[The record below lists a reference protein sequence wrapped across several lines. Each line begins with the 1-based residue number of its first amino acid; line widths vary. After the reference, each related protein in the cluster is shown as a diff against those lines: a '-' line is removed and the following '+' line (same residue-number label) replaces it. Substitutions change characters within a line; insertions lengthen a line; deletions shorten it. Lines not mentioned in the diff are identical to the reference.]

1 MPAFSFCNRR
11 LLNFKVCLVDSAP
24 SFQYNI
30 LISYTL
36 LRKTERR
43 IDLKK
48 FMKVMAVIMA
58 VLMLVTMATAC
69 KQSDEFDDIEFEG
82 GEVGG
87 EVTENENN
95 TDDPK
100 EESEGNKQESN
111 KTDKEENKKEESNTP
126 PPSSQEQ
133 ANENY
138 DATKKYDMSNNP
150 LVYEGKAPNRTY
162 KLNFDI
168 DTTGFVKNNIKVADL
183 KGKTLNFLTAVR
195 YNIWEFKNEKG
206 EYVGEWEWFKECK
219 NMYGLNVKYTVSRF
233 DQADQQALT
242 YMNAG
247 KALDIVPT
255 HVGGFPKYLN
265 LSQPLD
271 PYINIQNLD
280 NSPGV
285 CGMTLEQTKWGGT
298 YRCISAIG
306 AVNVLWYNA
315 SLVEQFRLQDPHKL
329 WKEGKWDWDAYAAFM
344 KSLPATTPE
353 GKKLWAM
360 RQCDGDIFYSWALT
374 NGVGP
379 IEIDTKSKTPN
390 LINNWMDERV
400 LQAWEFVSTTH
411 KSVAYPVKNSET
423 GFTHLYS
430 DGTLMMADAYN
441 MNPNFDSTEYGKA
454 HKYNWVPYPAATT
467 STGRCIAFNY
477 GYTMMLAKKM
487 KNQSNAPYAV
497 KFMELWAN
505 RFTEA
510 NYDFFSDNSSIAMT
524 YADKK
529 DHFEFCVNNT
539 YFGLQM
545 NGWETVTGDN
555 KKMINQFSASFR
567 NPQYN
572 VRTEATAVKNIVE
585 QVIKDCLAFG
595 V

>member
-1 MPAFSFCNRR
+1 M
-11 LLNFKVCLVDSAP
+11 KGEM
-24 SFQYNI
+24 I
-30 LISYTL
+30 
-36 LRKTERR
+36 
-43 IDLKK
+43 LKK
-48 FMKVMAVIMA
+48 FCKVLAVIMA

-69 KQSDEFDDIEFEG
+69 KQSDDNEFDVFEPGDFG
-82 GEVGG
+82 GEITDEDTDTDPDSDPDKDTDKDSDKDSDKDTDKDSDKDTDKDSDKDTDKDSDKDTDKDSDKDGG
-87 EVTENENN
+87 E
-95 TDDPK
+95 K
-100 EESEGNKQESN
+100 E
-111 KTDKEENKKEESNTP
+111 DNTP
-126 PPSSQEQ
+126 PANQEQ
-133 ANENY
+133 ANKEY
-138 DATKKYDMSNNP
+138 DASKKYDITNNP
-150 LVYEGKAPNRTY
+150 LLFEGKEPNRTF
-162 KLNFDI
+162 KLNYDI

-195 YNIWEFKNEKG
+195 YSCWEFKNEKG
-206 EYVGEWEWFKECK
+206 EYVGEWEWFKACK
-219 NMYGLNVKYTVSRF
+219 EMYGLNIKYTVSRF
-233 DQADQQALT
+233 TQADQQALT

-255 HVGGFPKYLN
+255 HVAGFPKYLN

-271 PYINIQNLD
+271 PYINIQNIN

-285 CGMTLEQTKWGGT
+285 CGMTLNQTKWGGA

-315 SLVEQFRLQDPHKL
+315 SLVEQFRLQDPHAL
-329 WKEGKWDWDAYAAFM
+329 WKEGKWNWDAYAAFM

-360 RQCDGDIFYSWALT
+360 RQCDGDIFYSWPLT
-374 NGVGP
+374 NGVAP

-400 LQAWEFVSTTH
+400 LQAWEFISTTH
-411 KSVAYPVKNSET
+411 KSVAYPVNNTET
-423 GFTHLYS
+423 GFTHLYT

-454 HKYNWVPYPAATT
+454 HKYNWVPFPAATT
-467 STGRCIAFNY
+467 DTGRCIAFNY

-497 KFMELWAN
+497 KFMEMWAN

-524 YADKK
+524 YEEKK
-529 DHFEFCVNNT
+529 DHFEFCVKNT
-539 YFGLQM
+539 YFGVQM
-545 NGWETVTGDN
+545 NDWESVTGDN
-555 KKMINQFSASFR
+555 AKAISQFKKSFR

-572 VRTEATAVKNIVE
+572 VRTEATAAKNVVE
-585 QVIKDCLAFG
+585 QVIKEYLAFG